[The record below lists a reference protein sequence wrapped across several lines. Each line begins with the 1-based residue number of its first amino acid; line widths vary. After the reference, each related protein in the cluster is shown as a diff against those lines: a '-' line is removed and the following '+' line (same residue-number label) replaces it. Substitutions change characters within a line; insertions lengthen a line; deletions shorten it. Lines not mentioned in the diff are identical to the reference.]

1 MENKRRDDAKN
12 KLKKLSRE
20 ERAMR
25 REVEQRAAREGEVA
39 AEAERKAAF
48 LAKIREGIRGL
59 EVKIEECN
67 ENKDSN
73 LTLILELQTR
83 YISLSKMSNF
93 KRSISHVQG

>member
-12 KLKKLSRE
+12 KLRKLSRE

-25 REVEQRAAREGEVA
+25 HEVEQRAAREGEVA

-48 LAKIREGIRGL
+48 LVKIREGIRGL
-59 EVKIEECN
+59 EERVEECN

-83 YISLSKMSNF
+83 YILLRN
-93 KRSISHVQG
+93 VPCL

>member
-25 REVEQRAAREGEVA
+25 REVEQRAARESEVA

-48 LAKIREGIRGL
+48 LAKIREGIRAI
-59 EVKIEECN
+59 EEKIEECN

-83 YISLSKMSNF
+83 YISLSKKSNF

>member
-20 ERAMR
+20 ERALR
-25 REVEQRAAREGEVA
+25 REVEQRAVREGEVA

-59 EVKIEECN
+59 EEKIEECN
-67 ENKDSN
+67 ETKDSN

-83 YISLSKMSNF
+83 YI
-93 KRSISHVQG
+93 

>member
-12 KLKKLSRE
+12 KLRKLSRE

-59 EVKIEECN
+59 EERVEECN

-83 YISLSKMSNF
+83 YILLRN
-93 KRSISHVQG
+93 VPCL